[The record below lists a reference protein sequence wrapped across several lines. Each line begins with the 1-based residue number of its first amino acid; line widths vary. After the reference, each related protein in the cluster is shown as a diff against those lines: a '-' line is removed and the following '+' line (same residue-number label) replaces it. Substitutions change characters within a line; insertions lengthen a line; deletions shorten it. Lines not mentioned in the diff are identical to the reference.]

1 MTGGRAR
8 QTCWKQ
14 VEHSGKAVNKV
25 SIRPHIAALICKEG
39 FSAKLKEHSGKL
51 KLLRSYTDEE
61 SATSSEEPAADSAE
75 HDGSDAG
82 SDEPSELSE
91 SSDEDYA

>member
-1 MTGGRAR
+1 MTPMY
-8 QTCWKQ
+8 
-14 VEHSGKAVNKV
+14 S
-25 SIRPHIAALICKEG
+25 
-39 FSAKLKEHSGKL
+39 
-51 KLLRSYTDEE
+51 DEE

-75 HDGSDAG
+75 HDGSHASAG